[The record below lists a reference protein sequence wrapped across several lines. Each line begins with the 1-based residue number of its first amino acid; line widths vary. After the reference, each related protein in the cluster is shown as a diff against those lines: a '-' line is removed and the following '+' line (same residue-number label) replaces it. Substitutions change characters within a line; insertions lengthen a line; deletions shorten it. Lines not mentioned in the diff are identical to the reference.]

1 MKLPDV
7 WDENY
12 YWKLKDEVR
21 NVCEENLLMTHD
33 ELMHRI
39 MQVETTGTVNPK
51 MVNDILYLLDR

>member
-21 NVCEENLLMTHD
+21 NICEENLSMTHD
-33 ELMHRI
+33 ELMCHI